1 MLGVRARSVADGG
14 ARGGIENRNHYIVFH
29 LRAHIPRATTEMQQ
43 LPVSLNALQRVDLPQ
58 HWIVPFLSFFPRTRL
73 RGELRKDQD
82 SLAEEDTTENAMST
96 RNENR
101 KAEQV
106 SRGRSL
112 QLKPSTQH
120 Q

>member
-1 MLGVRARSVADGG
+1 MYPSHAIRL
-14 ARGGIENRNHYIVFH
+14 IYF
-29 LRAHIPRATTEMQQ
+29 
-43 LPVSLNALQRVDLPQ
+43 SLETPFFQRE
-58 HWIVPFLSFFPRTRL
+58 RL